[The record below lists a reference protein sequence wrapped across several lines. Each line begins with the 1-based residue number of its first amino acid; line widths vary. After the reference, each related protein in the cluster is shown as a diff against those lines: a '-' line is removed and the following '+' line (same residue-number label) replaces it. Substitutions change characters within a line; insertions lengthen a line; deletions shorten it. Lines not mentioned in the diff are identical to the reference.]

1 MNLKKILHRAQ
12 IFHRAAGQALRGTP
26 VITAGV
32 K

>member
-1 MNLKKILHRAQ
+1 MNVKK
-12 IFHRAAGQALRGTP
+12 IFHRAQTLQRAAGHALRGTP

>member
-1 MNLKKILHRAQ
+1 MNVKK
-12 IFHRAAGQALRGTP
+12 IFHRAQTFHHAPGHAFRGTP

>member
-1 MNLKKILHRAQ
+1 MNVKKIFHRAQ
-12 IFHRAAGQALRGTP
+12 IFHRVAGQALRATP